1 MQRNASTP
9 TPNADA
15 LLPLKKHEHV
25 LNRVLTPLRTALFA
39 AEKLELQQTW
49 AIRSAL
55 EALKAEHKELVD
67 MDMDRTK
74 KAVKRSV
81 KKRRDESE
89 YAGDLFDL

>member
-67 MDMDRTK
+67 MDRTK